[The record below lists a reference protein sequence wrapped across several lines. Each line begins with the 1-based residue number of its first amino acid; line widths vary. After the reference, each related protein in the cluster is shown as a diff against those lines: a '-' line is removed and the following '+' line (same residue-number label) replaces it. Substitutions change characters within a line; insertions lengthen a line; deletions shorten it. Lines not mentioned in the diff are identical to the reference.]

1 MINPRLAI
9 IYLFFIKNG
18 LTYWCS
24 LIGAAIII
32 IGFYA
37 VIWAQAQ
44 EEHTTSENN
53 ISPSSSVPLLL
64 NKSMDI

>member
-1 MINPRLAI
+1 V
-9 IYLFFIKNG
+9 
-18 LTYWCS
+18 
-24 LIGAAIII
+24 IGAAIIV

-37 VIWAQAQ
+37 VIWAKAQ

-53 ISPSSSVPLLL
+53 FLSSSSTPLLS

>member
-1 MINPRLAI
+1 M
-9 IYLFFIKNG
+9 
-18 LTYWCS
+18 
-24 LIGAAIII
+24 IGAAIIV

-37 VIWAQAQ
+37 VLWAQDQ

-53 ISPSSSVPLLL
+53 ISSSSSAPLLS